1 MKGRETDSRL
11 HLQFIKSYKKN
22 TLAIFLSFALTFT
35 LLTAM
40 LVLLHTN
47 HRIANIQAKAQF
59 TPSDCYIGPVR
70 TASSAVERGQEY
82 SAAGSGAGR
91 ALYVSAQ
98 PSDHVSRQGG

>member
-59 TPSDCYIGPVR
+59 TPSDC
-70 TASSAVERGQEY
+70 
-82 SAAGSGAGR
+82 
-91 ALYVSAQ
+91 
-98 PSDHVSRQGG
+98 